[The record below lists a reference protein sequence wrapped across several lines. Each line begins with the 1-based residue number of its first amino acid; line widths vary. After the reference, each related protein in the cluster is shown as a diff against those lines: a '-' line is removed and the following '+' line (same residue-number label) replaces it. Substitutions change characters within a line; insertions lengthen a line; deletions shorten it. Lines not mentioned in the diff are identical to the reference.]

1 MPRYTVLYLV
11 ATPFAF
17 AAYGFLRIG
26 WPVPFVLAAAATVT
40 LVWRS
45 LVLKRCEYEPPSE

>member
-45 LVLKRCEYEPPSE
+45 LVLKRREYEPPSE